1 MLNSTFIIKRLH
13 EIKNEYFPPEMHS
26 SSSAKYLLSFVSW
39 FKITFYAPVAPGI
52 ILPAIVFQWN
62 VK

>member
-1 MLNSTFIIKRLH
+1 MNISLSKFTAVL
-13 EIKNEYFPPEMHS
+13 
-26 SSSAKYLLSFVSW
+26 AKYLLSFAFW
-39 FKITFYAPVAPGI
+39 FKITFYASVAPGI

>member
-1 MLNSTFIIKRLH
+1 MKISLPTLAAIL
-13 EIKNEYFPPEMHS
+13 
-26 SSSAKYLLSFVSW
+26 AKYLLSFVSW
-39 FKITFYAPVAPGI
+39 FKITFYASVTPGV

>member
-1 MLNSTFIIKRLH
+1 MNIS
-13 EIKNEYFPPEMHS
+13 FPKFAAVL
-26 SSSAKYLLSFVSW
+26 AKYLLSFASW
-39 FKITFYAPVAPGI
+39 FKITSYASFAPGI